1 MNKIKWFKPLWW
13 VLHIVAIAFVAWLGH
28 SVSF

>member
-13 VLHIVAIAFVAWLGH
+13 VLHIIAIAFVLWLGH
-28 SVSF
+28 SVRF

>member
-13 VLHIVAIAFVAWLGH
+13 VLHVVAIAFVLWLGH
-28 SVSF
+28 SILF

>member
-13 VLHIVAIAFVAWLGH
+13 VLHVVAIAFVLWLGH
-28 SVSF
+28 SIQF

>member
-13 VLHIVAIAFVAWLGH
+13 VLHIVAIAVVAWVGH
-28 SVSF
+28 SIRF

>member
-13 VLHIVAIAFVAWLGH
+13 VLHIIAITTVAWLGH
-28 SVSF
+28 FVQF